1 MNPTA
6 PSGML
11 RRDRRRAQEAAAAA
25 EAAAQQAMAAVAVG
39 IAQASASAGI
49 AHETQTVD
57 EPVPAEIVAGSA
69 EPVAVAEPVAAAHVD
84 PLFPDA
90 AASAEGTVVG
100 APASDVDTPGQDL
113 TDLDADASDEADALS
128 DEVTAEPSAET
139 STNARTPRF
148 SRARR
153 PRRRGAAASVGSGP
167 ASASTPPVGGR
178 RKLRV
183 GKSTIAAFAIATLVG
198 GTALPALGL
207 AQSGLGTAS
216 AASAGLS
223 VDAQSFTASSD
234 VMPNVLV
241 SGEFSATTPSEL
253 ADIRAS
259 AAATAK
265 SGIAPIANPGQVII
279 PMAEGTY
286 EMTDGFGAARPGRS
300 HMGQDYAAPIGT
312 PIYAAADGVVTMSQD
327 SYNGYGVTVQVQ
339 HVIDGKA
346 VTTLYGHM
354 NYDSRGVEVGDTVV
368 AGQYL
373 GRVGTTGYTIGSC
386 LHFEVRINGTQINPI
401 PWLEANV
408 R

>member
-1 MNPTA
+1 
-6 PSGML
+6 ML

-25 EAAAQQAMAAVAVG
+25 EAAAQQAMNAVAVG
-39 IAQASASAGI
+39 IVQASASAGI
-49 AHETQTVD
+49 AHETQTV
-57 EPVPAEIVAGSA
+57 EETAPAGSA
-69 EPVAVAEPVAAAHVD
+69 ETIVAAADVD
-84 PLFPDA
+84 SSLSDADA
-90 AASAEGTVVG
+90 AVSAHDIANSAAALDAETLDDDAQPDIDAAETTKPLIDEASAE
-100 APASDVDTPGQDL
+100 S
-113 TDLDADASDEADALS
+113 ADAPVAS
-128 DEVTAEPSAET
+128 
-139 STNARTPRF
+139 ARTPRF

-153 PRRRGAAASVGSGP
+153 PKRRGAAASAGSAP
-167 ASASTPPVGGR
+167 ASASAPRPEGR
-178 RKLRV
+178 ARKLRI

-223 VDAQSFTASSD
+223 VDAQSYTVSSD
-234 VMPNVLV
+234 AMPNVLV
-241 SGEFSATTPSEL
+241 SGDFSATTPSEL

-265 SGIAPIANPGQVII
+265 SGIAPIANPGQVIV

-401 PWLEANV
+401 PWLEANL